1 MLPDGKTL
9 INIDIG
15 ETEKEVI
22 DELVMLYR
30 NSSLLQLDIN
40 DIF

>member
-1 MLPDGKTL
+1 MLPDGKTI